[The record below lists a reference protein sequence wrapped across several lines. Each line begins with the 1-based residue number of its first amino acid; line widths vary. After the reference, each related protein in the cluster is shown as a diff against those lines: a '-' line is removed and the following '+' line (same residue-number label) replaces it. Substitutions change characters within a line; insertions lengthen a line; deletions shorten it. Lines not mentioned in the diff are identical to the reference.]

1 MKFNIYGRSQL
12 EVRREND
19 VWEVVRQEP
28 APMGLIDPFISSV
41 LETEDVATYLDELV
55 GELADFELDHEFA
68 VSYTGKLLS

>member
-68 VSYTGKLLS
+68 VSYAGQLLS

>member
-28 APMGLIDPFISSV
+28 APMGLIEPFISSV

-55 GELADFELDHEFA
+55 GELARLEFEHEFA
-68 VSYTGKLLS
+68 AAHEGKLLS